1 MAKRYIKNGS
11 GGKRTRSERTRR
23 PDKPQG
29 RVQLVLDREEL
40 VAMMQGCL
48 TEFATEVGLKVA
60 CLLLEEEAG
69 VLGGHVPPPRNGACR
84 PLSKV
89 RVKAGRNR

>member
-1 MAKRYIKNGS
+1 MAKRDIKNGS
-11 GGKRTRSERTRR
+11 GGKRVRNERTQR
-23 PDKPQG
+23 PDQPEP

-48 TEFATEVGLKVA
+48 TEFATKVGLKVA

-69 VLGGHVPPPRNGACR
+69 VLGGHVPPSRNGAGR
-84 PLSKV
+84 PPARA
-89 RVKAGRNR
+89 RVKAGRHH